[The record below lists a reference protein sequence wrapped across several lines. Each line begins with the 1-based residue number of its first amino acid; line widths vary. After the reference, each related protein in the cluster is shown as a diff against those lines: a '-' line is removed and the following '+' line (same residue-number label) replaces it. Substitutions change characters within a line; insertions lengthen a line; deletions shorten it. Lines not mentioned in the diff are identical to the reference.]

1 MKFEDFGLHADIL
14 QGIQDMRY
22 ESPTP
27 IQEQAIKPI
36 MEGKDLIANSQ
47 TGSGKTA
54 AFLLPVMHRA
64 MQMPS
69 GKVRALILTPTRELA
84 AQIDDQAMGFGYR
97 TGTSSA
103 TIYGGVRMEGQEQA
117 LRTGTTIIIA
127 TPGRL
132 LDHHKYGTWPFDDVK
147 MLVLDEA
154 DRMLDMGFWPD
165 IQSILEKL
173 PKGIQILLFSATMPK
188 PIVEVAKTFM
198 HNPEQIKIGLV
209 KPPSTI
215 RQYLYPVAD
224 ANKTLLLLD
233 IISKKDMKSTIIFVK
248 TKIGTNQ
255 LYQNLKRKGL
265 AAGVIH
271 GDLEQAQRDDVIIKF
286 KAGIVD
292 ILVATDVASRGIDI
306 GGISHVINF
315 DVPFDVDTYV
325 HRIGRTARA
334 KADGDAYT
342 FVTPLESERVAEIE
356 KFIGKNIERV
366 EIKEFQTARPGQTS
380 PNSRPSNKRP
390 GNSSGKKRF
399 DPKKGGRPGQ
409 HGPRGHKPYPKK
421 SA

>member
-1 MKFEDFGLHADIL
+1 MKFEDFGLHPDIM
-14 QGIQDMRY
+14 QGIRDMRY

-27 IQEQAIKPI
+27 IQEQSIKPI

-64 MQMPS
+64 MQMPL

-103 TIYGGVRMEGQEQA
+103 TIYGGVRMEAQEQA

-132 LDHHKYGTWPFDDVK
+132 LDHHKYGTWPFEDLK
-147 MLVLDEA
+147 ILVLDEA

-188 PIVEVAKTFM
+188 PVVEVAKTFM

-215 RQYLYPVAD
+215 RQYIYPVAD

-233 IISKKDMKSTIIFVK
+233 IISKKAMKSTIIFVK

-255 LYQNLKRKGL
+255 LYQNLKRKGM
-265 AAGVIH
+265 AVGVIH

-342 FVTPLESERVAEIE
+342 FATPLEAERVAEIE
-356 KFIGKNIERV
+356 KFIGKSIEKI
-366 EIKEFQTARPGQTS
+366 EIKEFQTARPGQKS
-380 PNSRPSNKRP
+380 ANSRPSDRRP
-390 GNSSGKKRF
+390 GSSAGKKRF
-399 DPKKGGRPGQ
+399 DPKNGNRSSQ

-421 SA
+421 ST